1 MGVTMRTLFT
11 IAFVALAFPAFTQE
25 PLQITLLGT
34 GNPRPSMER
43 FGPSI
48 LVEAGGTD
56 ILIDVGRGAAQ
67 RLFQIGAA
75 RKLRDVDM
83 VLFTHLHSDHIVGF
97 PDFWLTGWVF
107 GRARP
112 LPVMGPPGTKS
123 MCDHLDQAYAF
134 DRKVRGRDARYVAA
148 GIALETKDVE
158 PSVIY
163 DEDGLRIT
171 AFEVD
176 HGDGI
181 VPAYGYRVDY
191 GPYSAAF
198 SGDMRYDERIIEHAK
213 GVDVLVMEVISAE
226 VEMRRAQVQG
236 PLAVEKVIAH
246 HISEEQAGSIFARV
260 EPRLAVYSHIVPSP
274 AIAEDLIPPTRRTYD
289 GPLAVGYDLMKIT
302 IGETVE
308 IHPRRIIS
316 DK

>member
-1 MGVTMRTLFT
+1 MRTVFAIGVL
-11 IAFVALAFPAFTQE
+11 ALAFPTLAQE

-43 FGPSI
+43 FGPSV
-48 LVEAGGTD
+48 LVEAGETD
-56 ILIDVGRGAAQ
+56 ILIDVGRGAIQ

-75 RKLRDVDM
+75 QQIRDVDM

-107 GRARP
+107 GRDRP

-123 MCDHLDQAYAF
+123 MCDHLDQAFTF
-134 DRKVRGRDARYVAA
+134 DRKVRGRDARFQNE
-148 GIALETKDVE
+148 GIVLETKDVE
-158 PSVIY
+158 PSLIY
-163 DEDGLRIT
+163 ESGGLTIT

-181 VPAYGYRVDY
+181 APAYGYRVDY
-191 GPYSAAF
+191 SAYSAAF

-260 EPRLAVYSHIVPSP
+260 KPRLAVYSHIAPSP

-308 IHPRRIIS
+308 VHPRRIIS

>member
-1 MGVTMRTLFT
+1 MRTV
-11 IAFVALAFPAFTQE
+11 FVIGVLALAFPTFAQE

-48 LVEAGGTD
+48 LVEAGETD
-56 ILIDVGRGAAQ
+56 ILIDVGRGAIQ

-75 RKLRDVDM
+75 QQIRDVDM

-107 GRARP
+107 GRDRP

-123 MCDHLDQAYAF
+123 MCDHLDQAFTF
-134 DRKVRGRDARYVAA
+134 DRKVRGRDARFQSE
-148 GIALETKDVE
+148 GIVLETKDVE
-158 PSVIY
+158 PSLIY
-163 DEDGLRIT
+163 ESGGLTIT

-181 VPAYGYRVDY
+181 APAYGYRVDY
-191 GPYSAAF
+191 SAYSAVF

-260 EPRLAVYSHIVPSP
+260 EPRLAVYSHIAPSP

-308 IHPRRIIS
+308 VHPRRIIS